1 MNDNF
6 DELAPWLDRI
16 DQQLDSGQ
24 KRKLNRRLSTKL
36 RMQMKRRIK
45 AQKDPD
51 GRKFT
56 PRKRNQA
63 GSIRQGAMF
72 KRLPKMIKT
81 AYSSNHA
88 EVGFSGRTAEVMA
101 VHQYGKTIK
110 PSEDS
115 KATRYPIRETVG
127 WSDDDKKLIISEIKD
142 FLLNE

>member
-1 MNDNF
+1 MSDNF
-6 DELAPWLDRI
+6 DELGPWIDRI
-16 DQQLDSGQ
+16 AQQLNASQ
-24 KRKLNRRLSTKL
+24 TRKLNQRLSTKL
-36 RMQMKRRIK
+36 RTALKRRIA

-56 PRKRNQA
+56 PRKRSQR
-63 GSIRQGAMF
+63 GSIRSGAMF
-72 KRLPKMIKT
+72 KRLPKMVKT
-81 AYSSNHA
+81 AYSSSHA
-88 EVGFSGRTAEVMA
+88 EIGFSGRTAEVMK

-127 WSDDDKKLIISEIKD
+127 WSDEDKKLIINEIKD

>member
-6 DELAPWLDRI
+6 DELGPWIDRI
-16 DQQLDSGQ
+16 GQQLNPSQ
-24 KRKLNRRLSTKL
+24 TRRLNRSIATKL
-36 RMQMKRRIK
+36 RTQMKRRIK

-81 AYSSNHA
+81 AYSSSHA
-88 EVGFSGRTAEVMA
+88 EVGFAGRTAEVMA

-110 PSEDS
+110 PSENS

-127 WSDDDKKLIISEIKD
+127 WSDDDKKLIINVIKD
-142 FLLNE
+142 FLLND